1 MAHKRPQQI
10 PKTHERA
17 VGPRG
22 VDTKANNELFLKEV
36 LNASNKFR
44 AMHGCPA
51 LTVNPELNKLAQEW
65 ANHLRDNNIMQHRPN
80 PKYGENIFLSG
91 GMDVAGDLP
100 VEMWYREMSSYDF
113 NKAEFVAKSG
123 HFTQLI
129 WKASKEMG
137 AGVARKA
144 DKTWVVCNYNPA
156 GNIVG
161 NFKDNVPRKIEQAAG
176 PRGADTNA
184 NNEVFLKDVLNTTNK
199 LRAMHGCPALTVNAE
214 LNKLAQEWANH
225 LRDKNIM
232 QHRPN
237 PKYGENIFLSGGMDV
252 EGELPVNMWYR
263 EINSYNFDKAEFVPT
278 AGHFTQ
284 LIWKASKER

>member
-1 MAHKRPQQI
+1 MYHVK
-10 PKTHERA
+10 
-17 VGPRG
+17 V
-22 VDTKANNELFLKEV
+22 
-36 LNASNKFR
+36 
-44 AMHGCPA
+44 
-51 LTVNPELNKLAQEW
+51 
-65 ANHLRDNNIMQHRPN
+65 
-80 PKYGENIFLSG
+80 
-91 GMDVAGDLP
+91 
-100 VEMWYREMSSYDF
+100 
-113 NKAEFVAKSG
+113 
-123 HFTQLI
+123 
-129 WKASKEMG
+129 
-137 AGVARKA
+137 
-144 DKTWVVCNYNPA
+144 
-156 GNIVG
+156 
-161 NFKDNVPRKIEQAAG
+161 IEQAAG

-284 LIWKASKER
+284 LIWKASKEVGTGVARRDDRTWVVCNYNPPGNVGGLFKDNVPQKKL

>member
-65 ANHLRDNNIMQHRPN
+65 ANVLKVLTIFCLFISHLYFLQHLRDNNIMQHRPN

-137 AGVARKA
+137 AGVARK
-144 DKTWVVCNYNPA
+144 DDRTWVVCNYNPP
-156 GNIVG
+156 GNVG
-161 NFKDNVPRKIEQAAG
+161 GLFKDNVPQK
-176 PRGADTNA
+176 
-184 NNEVFLKDVLNTTNK
+184 K
-199 LRAMHGCPALTVNAE
+199 L
-214 LNKLAQEWANH
+214 
-225 LRDKNIM
+225 
-232 QHRPN
+232 
-237 PKYGENIFLSGGMDV
+237 
-252 EGELPVNMWYR
+252 
-263 EINSYNFDKAEFVPT
+263 
-278 AGHFTQ
+278 
-284 LIWKASKER
+284 